1 MHMCTQA
8 IARPVPCAR
17 ASMPQRHAIQYTCNS
32 RPRLPAL
39 AAPPPPLAHLFDPE
53 PDELVELIVQLG
65 TVPAVVPLLTLGDV
79 EEMPSAG

>member
-1 MHMCTQA
+1 
-8 IARPVPCAR
+8 
-17 ASMPQRHAIQYTCNS
+17 MP
-32 RPRLPAL
+32 P
-39 AAPPPPLAHLFDPE
+39 PPPPLAHLFDPE